1 MDMCLCGKGQGVVND
16 WPKRSISPG
25 YLDIKISKI
34 ILDR

>member
-1 MDMCLCGKGQGVVND
+1 MDMFLCGKGQGIVSD
-16 WPKRSISPG
+16 WLKRSMSPE